1 MPREEFRERNRK
13 KREENA
19 AATFYNYTRR
29 AQIAE
34 PKRSAERFAK
44 EIHRGDQASRTA
56 SSASAGGDLAERTR
70 AELYSRAQE
79 LEIEGRSQ
87 MNKDDLIDA
96 LREHGG

>member
-13 KREENA
+13 KREEAA

-29 AQIAE
+29 AQIPE

-44 EIHRGDQASRTA
+44 EIHRQGDGAQRPTA
-56 SSASAGGDLAERTR
+56 AAGEDLAERTKD
-70 AELYSRAQE
+70 ELYSRAQE

-87 MNKDDLIDA
+87 MNKDELIEA
-96 LREHGG
+96 LREHEA